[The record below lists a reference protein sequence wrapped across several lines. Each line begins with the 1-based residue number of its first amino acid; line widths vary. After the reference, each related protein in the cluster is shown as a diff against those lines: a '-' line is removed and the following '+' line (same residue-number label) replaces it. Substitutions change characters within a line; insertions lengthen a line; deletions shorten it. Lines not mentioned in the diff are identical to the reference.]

1 MNVITPMKRWKSPVL
16 KLAFRIFSAKWTQWE
31 LRQLSFIHFAR
42 WTCISPGH
50 WPHFK
55 GMGPREDVARDYL
68 LFESNF
74 NGSWNEYV
82 DAFHTVL
89 ALKLNLVWWWSDKF
103 PGSVP
108 LIPFK
113 TYIEHNQVVTDWY
126 YMAYP
131 GSTVSDVKNA
141 LVAVDALNRL
151 KERLEASDAE
161 FDAAYLQFLGTVQN
175 KLAPNGGYGPEM
187 S

>member
-1 MNVITPMKRWKSPVL
+1 MNVITPMKRWKSPIL
-16 KLAFRIFSAKWTQWE
+16 KLAFLFFSMKWTQWE
-31 LRQLSFIHFAR
+31 LRLLSFIHFAR
-42 WTCISPGH
+42 WTCISPGD
-50 WPHFK
+50 WPHFD
-55 GMGPREDVARDYL
+55 GMGTREKISRDYL

-89 ALKLNLVWWWSDKF
+89 ALKLNLVWWWSDNY

-108 LIPFK
+108 LMPFK
-113 TYIEHNQVVTDWY
+113 EYIEHNQVVTDWY

-141 LVAVDALNRL
+141 LIAVEAFDELAA
-151 KERLEASDAE
+151 KADASDAD
-161 FDAAYLQFLGTVQN
+161 FDAAYLKFLGTTQN
-175 KLAPNGGYGPEM
+175 RLSPNGGMGPEM

>member
-1 MNVITPMKRWKSPVL
+1 MNVITPMKRWKSPIL
-16 KLAFRIFSAKWTQWE
+16 KLAFHVLSAKSKQRK
-31 LRQLSFIHFAR
+31 LRTLSFIHFAR
-42 WTCISPGH
+42 WTCISPDD
-50 WPHFK
+50 WPKFT
-55 GMGPREDVARDYL
+55 GMHTHEYLKRDYL

-89 ALKLNLVWWWSDKF
+89 ARSLNIVWWWSDKF

-108 LIPFK
+108 LEPFK
-113 TYIEHNQVVTDWY
+113 KYIQHNQILTDWY
-126 YMAYP
+126 YVAYP

-141 LVAVDALNRL
+141 LCA
-151 KERLEASDAE
+151 LEALKDLEADLDAPDQN
-161 FDAAYLQFLGTVQN
+161 FDEKYLAFLGRTQN
-175 KLAPNGGYGPEM
+175 KLAPNVSPGKEM